1 MLSLFWWAIFVVL
14 GCLYS
19 VGRTCL
25 VCYLYYVG
33 LSVFILVGYLYSG
46 GLSVFWWAIC
56 ILVGHL
62 YSGGMPIVCHYFSC
76 GQSTE
81 IVDYIFQ
88 LCVHTLHSILQNVCF
103 IELPCQ
109 P

>member
-33 LSVFILVGYLYSG
+33 LSVFWWAVFILVGY
-46 GLSVFWWAIC
+46 
-56 ILVGHL
+56 L

-88 LCVHTLHSILQNVCF
+88 LCVHTLHSILQNVCS

>member
-33 LSVFILVGYLYSG
+33 LSVFWWAVFILVGYLYSG

-56 ILVGHL
+56 ILVGYL
-62 YSGGMPIVCHYFSC
+62 YSGGLSVFLDNMTCHRSF
-76 GQSTE
+76 
-81 IVDYIFQ
+81 
-88 LCVHTLHSILQNVCF
+88 NVYCS
-103 IELPCQ
+103 
-109 P
+109 